1 MEDGCLDGRTEI
13 LNIESNTLCATS
25 YLPNKIKF
33 KTPLSTVRLEYLLL
47 DFFNWQL
54 KKPTNQIKTLHSI
67 VKVLTRINGLMVMIL
82 LRN

>member
-1 MEDGCLDGRTEI
+1 MYRAKATSVGRSNNLLVEDGCLDGRTEI

-47 DFFNWQL
+47 DFFN
-54 KKPTNQIKTLHSI
+54 
-67 VKVLTRINGLMVMIL
+67 
-82 LRN
+82 